1 MPTLINFSIMSDFFK
16 KPVPHPKKQSLFWA
30 VLAAFL
36 LAACQPQNSNTP
48 SDARF
53 TLTRDA
59 VTLDKSHIIGVQ
71 TSLYQP
77 SFELLGVALPKDQ
90 ANLIAPTNGT
100 LMRVLAKPDAI
111 VKKGDTL
118 ALLRPIQDA
127 DNTKETLIIKAP
139 FRGKIKTV
147 HAKEN
152 AYVTSNAV
160 LLSLE
165 SDDAFSFV
173 GSLPT
178 VFSDQLRIGQSV
190 NFSIK
195 KSRQASET
203 PSTPKPN
210 TPKDAE
216 PLSLTQSAAQTVPA
230 KTTQTLT
237 GQIADIKPHPNTP
250 EHSLVTVHMLP
261 ESNHALSGGVS
272 LGGRVNYGDL
282 SVGTL
287 VPRHA
292 IKDAPDL
299 ELLKKPP
306 YTPAFPLPAK
316 IWVIGQDA
324 RLALKAVEVVAYKPA
339 NDRYLVS
346 GVSQDSLI
354 ATAELPFSADGYT
367 VRVR

>member
-1 MPTLINFSIMSDFFK
+1 MLYLFK
-16 KPVPHPKKQSLFWA
+16 KPVTSRPAPRLLCAMLA
-30 VLAAFL
+30 VFL
-36 LAACQPQNSNTP
+36 LTACQPQNSNTP
-48 SDARF
+48 SDAHF

-77 SFELLGVALPKDQ
+77 SFELLGVVLPKEQ
-90 ANLIAPTNGT
+90 ANIIAPTSGT
-100 LMRVLAKPDAI
+100 LMRVFAKENI
-111 VKKGDTL
+111 SVKKGDTL

-127 DNTKETLIIKAP
+127 DNTKKTLTIKAP
-139 FRGKIKTV
+139 FHGKIKKIHT
-147 HAKEN
+147 KEN
-152 AYVTSNAV
+152 AYITLNAV

-195 KSRQASET
+195 KSRQDSENS
-203 PSTPKPN
+203 STPEPN
-210 TPKDAE
+210 NPKDAK
-216 PLSLTQSAAQTVPA
+216 PLSLTQSAAQTVPTKA
-230 KTTQTLT
+230 ASTLT
-237 GQIADIKPHPNTP
+237 GQIADIKPHPTTP
-250 EHSLVTVHMLP
+250 NHSLVTVHMLP

-292 IKDAPDL
+292 IKDAADL

-316 IWVIGQDA
+316 VWVIGQDA
-324 RLALKAVEVVAYKPA
+324 RLALKEVEVVAYKPA

-354 ATAELPFSADGYT
+354 ATAELPFSADGYA